1 MKQEENM
8 KLASTESM
16 RISLE
21 AVRTGK
27 AGLNRHRRT
36 LLERV
41 PKSGDWA
48 RFPRES
54 ITTKDIAYLSAA
66 TKHEFAL
73 LRGKKEDVL
82 FHGVELECTFNDEL
96 MNLLKTHKFELV
108 AHTHPD
114 WVIITPSQN
123 DRNFLRNINQE
134 KSVIISYITG
144 VELEFSSNVYEDI
157 YKEVWPI
164 C

>member
-41 PKSGDWA
+41 PKSVDWA